1 MNEIYMALG
10 GLVGLVLLYYGA
22 EYLVRGGSAIA
33 SRSCVSPLV
42 IGLTLVAFGTSAPEL
57 FVSTGA
63 ALHGLG
69 DICIG
74 NVVGSNICNIALILG
89 LSALLSPLA
98 VNAELFK
105 RDLPIMILAS
115 VVLTVVCLL
124 CGGIGRIVGLL
135 FTVGIVAYTVVGVRS
150 SSEKCGGE
158 TQHSSD
164 RFAAASPVHSPPQE
178 EAILSRG
185 MAYFAV
191 IGGLLALVG
200 GAKLILMGAVA
211 IEKHFGVADEF
222 VALTVVAVGTSLPEL
237 ATSVVAARKG
247 EADIAIGNVVGSNIF
262 NILGILGL
270 SALLRPVAIEGM
282 DWVDFGM
289 MLVTAIGLWPLM
301 GARGRLGRFEGILL
315 LTVYGIY
322 LWWLVH
328 TM

>member
-10 GLVGLVLLYYGA
+10 GLIGLVLLYYGA

-89 LSALLSPLA
+89 LSALISPLA
-98 VNAELFK
+98 VNAELFR
-105 RDLPIMILAS
+105 RDLPIMIFAT
-115 VVLTVVCLL
+115 VALTVICLF
-124 CGGIGRIVGLL
+124 CGGIGRVVGLL
-135 FTVGIVAYTVVGVRS
+135 FVVGIVVYTIIGINS
-150 SSEKCGGE
+150 LPEKCGGE
-158 TQHSSD
+158 T
-164 RFAAASPVHSPPQE
+164 PPPQGGGFSRQG
-178 EAILSRG
+178 AIV
-185 MAYFAV
+185 AV

-200 GAKLILMGAVA
+200 GAKLILSAAVA
-211 IEKHFGVADEF
+211 IERHFGVTDEF

-247 EADIAIGNVVGSNIF
+247 EADIAIGNVIGSNIF
-262 NILGILGL
+262 NILGILGV
-270 SALLRPVAIEGM
+270 SALLKPVVIEGM

-289 MLVTAIGLWPLM
+289 MLVTAVGLLPLM
-301 GARGRLGRFEGILL
+301 GARGRLGRVEGILL
-315 LTVYGIY
+315 LAVYGVY
-322 LWWLVH
+322 LLWLVH

>member
-10 GLVGLVLLYYGA
+10 GLIGLVLLYYGA

-89 LSALLSPLA
+89 LSALIVPLA

-115 VVLTVVCLL
+115 VVLTAVCLF
-124 CGGIGRIVGLL
+124 CGGIGRVVGLL
-135 FTVGIVAYTVVGVRS
+135 FTIGIVAYTVVGIKAS
-150 SSEKCGGE
+150 GKCEGE
-158 TQHSSD
+158 TPS
-164 RFAAASPVHSPPQE
+164 PQE
-178 EAILSRG
+178 EAVLSRG
-185 MAYFAV
+185 MAWLAV

-200 GAKLILMGAVA
+200 GAKLILLGAVA

-237 ATSVVAARKG
+237 ATSVVAAKKG

-262 NILGILGL
+262 NILGILGV
-270 SALLRPVAIEGM
+270 SALLKPVSIEGM

-301 GARGRLGRFEGILL
+301 GARGRLGRFEGVLL
-315 LTVYGIY
+315 LVVYGIY

>member
-1 MNEIYMALG
+1 MNEISMALG
-10 GLVGLVLLYYGA
+10 GLIGLVLLYYGA

-105 RDLPIMILAS
+105 RDLPIMILVS
-115 VVLTVVCLL
+115 VVLTVVCLF
-124 CGGIGRIVGLL
+124 CGGIGRVVGLL
-135 FTVGIVAYTVVGVRS
+135 FTIGIFAYTVIGIKS
-150 SSEKCGGE
+150 SPEKCGAE
-158 TQHSSD
+158 TT
-164 RFAAASPVHSPPQE
+164 PPQDGT
-178 EAILSRG
+178 LSRG
-185 MAYFAV
+185 MAYLAV
-191 IGGLLALVG
+191 IGGLLALIG
-200 GAKLILMGAVA
+200 GAKLILLGAVA
-211 IEKHFGVADEF
+211 LEKHFGVADEF

-237 ATSVVAARKG
+237 ATSVVAAKKG

-262 NILGILGL
+262 NILGILGV
-270 SALLRPVAIEGM
+270 SALLKPVAIEGM

-315 LTVYGIY
+315 LVVYGIY
-322 LWWLVH
+322 LWWLVY

>member
-10 GLVGLVLLYYGA
+10 GLIGLVLLYYGA

-57 FVSTGA
+57 FVSTSA

-89 LSALLSPLA
+89 LSALISPLA

-115 VVLTVVCLL
+115 VVLTVVCLF
-124 CGGIGRIVGLL
+124 CGGIGRVVGLL
-135 FTVGIVAYTVVGVRS
+135 FTGGIVAYTVVGVRS

-158 TQHSSD
+158 T
-164 RFAAASPVHSPPQE
+164 PPPQE
-178 EAILSRG
+178 DIPRG
-185 MAYFAV
+185 MAWLAV

-222 VALTVVAVGTSLPEL
+222 VALTVVAAGTSLPEL

-262 NILGILGL
+262 NILGILGV
-270 SALLRPVAIEGM
+270 SALLRPVSIEGM

-301 GARGRLGRFEGILL
+301 GARGRLGRFEGVLL
-315 LTVYGIY
+315 LVVYGVY

>member
-1 MNEIYMALG
+1 MNEVLMALG

-57 FVSTGA
+57 FVSTSA
-63 ALHGLG
+63 ALNGLG

-89 LSALLSPLA
+89 LSALIAPLA
-98 VNAELFK
+98 VNAELFR

-115 VVLTVVCLL
+115 AALTVVCLF
-124 CGGIGRIVGLL
+124 CGGIGRVVGLL
-135 FTVGIVAYTVVGVRS
+135 FTVGIAVYTVVGVKS
-150 SSEKCGGE
+150 ASGKC
-158 TQHSSD
+158 
-164 RFAAASPVHSPPQE
+164 
-178 EAILSRG
+178 EAHLPEMSRG
-185 MAYFAV
+185 TACLAV
-191 IGGLLALVG
+191 VGGLLALVG
-200 GAKLILMGAVA
+200 GAKLILSGAVA
-211 IEKHFGVADEF
+211 IERHFGMADEF

-247 EADIAIGNVVGSNIF
+247 ESDIAIGNVVGSNIF
-262 NILGILGL
+262 NILGILGI
-270 SALLRPVAIEGM
+270 SALLRPVTIEGM
-282 DWVDFGM
+282 DWVDFVM
-289 MLVTAIGLWPLM
+289 MLATAAGLWPLM
-301 GARGRLGRFEGILL
+301 GARGRLGRFEGVLL
-315 LTVYGIY
+315 LAVYGVY

>member
-10 GLVGLVLLYYGA
+10 GLIGLALLYYGA

-89 LSALLSPLA
+89 LSALITPLT

-115 VVLTVVCLL
+115 VVLTAVCLF
-124 CGGIGRIVGLL
+124 CGGIGRVVGLL
-135 FTVGIVAYTVVGVRS
+135 FTIGIIAYTIIGIKS
-150 SSEKCGGE
+150 SPEKCE
-158 TQHSSD
+158 T
-164 RFAAASPVHSPPQE
+164 HSPE
-178 EAILSRG
+178 MSRTA
-185 MAYFAV
+185 AYFAV
-191 IGGLLALVG
+191 IGGLLALIG
-200 GAKLILMGAVA
+200 GAKLILLGAVA
-211 IEKHFGVADEF
+211 LEKHFGVADEF

-237 ATSVVAARKG
+237 ATSVVAAKKG

-262 NILGILGL
+262 NILGILGV

>member
-10 GLVGLVLLYYGA
+10 GLIGLVLLYYGA

-74 NVVGSNICNIALILG
+74 NVVGSNICNVALILG
-89 LSALLSPLA
+89 LSALISPLA

-105 RDLPIMILAS
+105 RDLPIMILVS
-115 VVLTVVCLL
+115 VVLTVVCLF
-124 CGGIGRIVGLL
+124 CGGIGRVVGLL
-135 FTVGIVAYTVVGVRS
+135 FTIGIIAYTVIGIKS
-150 SSEKCGGE
+150 SPEKCGAE
-158 TQHSSD
+158 TT
-164 RFAAASPVHSPPQE
+164 PPQDGT
-178 EAILSRG
+178 LSRG
-185 MAYFAV
+185 MAYLAV

-200 GAKLILMGAVA
+200 GAKLILLGAVA

-222 VALTVVAVGTSLPEL
+222 VALTVVAIGTSLPEL
-237 ATSVVAARKG
+237 ATSVVAAKKG
-247 EADIAIGNVVGSNIF
+247 AADIAIGNVVGSNIF
-262 NILGILGL
+262 NILGILGV

-315 LTVYGIY
+315 LAIYGIY

>member
-1 MNEIYMALG
+1 MNEILVALG
-10 GLVGLVLLYYGA
+10 GLIGLVLLYYGA

-57 FVSTGA
+57 FVSTSA

-89 LSALLSPLA
+89 LSALIAPLT

-115 VVLTVVCLL
+115 VVLTVVCLF
-124 CGGIGRIVGLL
+124 CGGIGRVVGLL
-135 FTVGIVAYTVVGVRS
+135 FTIGIIAYTIIGIKS
-150 SSEKCGGE
+150 SPEKCE
-158 TQHSSD
+158 TH
-164 RFAAASPVHSPPQE
+164 PPE
-178 EAILSRG
+178 MSRTA
-185 MAYFAV
+185 AYFAV

-200 GAKLILMGAVA
+200 GAKLILLGAVA
-211 IEKHFGVADEF
+211 LEKHFGVADEF
-222 VALTVVAVGTSLPEL
+222 VALTVVAIGTSLPEL

-262 NILGILGL
+262 NILGILGV
-270 SALLRPVAIEGM
+270 SALLKPVAIEGM

-289 MLVTAIGLWPLM
+289 MLVTAVGLWPLM
-301 GARGRLGRFEGILL
+301 GARGRLGRFEGTLL
-315 LTVYGIY
+315 LVVYGIY
-322 LWWLVH
+322 LWWLVQ

>member
-1 MNEIYMALG
+1 MNEIYMAIG
-10 GLVGLVLLYYGA
+10 GLVGLVLLYCGA

-33 SRSCVSPLV
+33 TRSCVSPLV

-63 ALHGLG
+63 ALNGLG

-89 LSALLSPLA
+89 LSALISPLA
-98 VNAELFK
+98 VNTELFK
-105 RDLPIMILAS
+105 RDLPIMIFAS
-115 VVLTVVCLL
+115 GALTAICLF

-135 FTVGIVAYTVVGVRS
+135 FMIGIVVYTIIGIRS
-150 SSEKCGGE
+150 ASEKCE
-158 TQHSSD
+158 THPS
-164 RFAAASPVHSPPQE
+164 E
-178 EAILSRG
+178 MSRAT
-185 MAYFAV
+185 AYLAV

-200 GAKLILMGAVA
+200 GAKLILLGAVA

-262 NILGILGL
+262 NILGILGV
-270 SALLRPVAIEGM
+270 SALLKPVAIEGM
-282 DWVDFGM
+282 DGVDFVM
-289 MLVTAIGLWPLM
+289 MLATAVGLWPLM

-315 LTVYGIY
+315 LAVYGIY

>member
-10 GLVGLVLLYYGA
+10 GLIGLVLLYYGA

-57 FVSTGA
+57 FVSTSA

-89 LSALLSPLA
+89 LSALISPLA

-115 VVLTVVCLL
+115 VVLTVVCLF
-124 CGGIGRIVGLL
+124 CGGIGRVVGLL
-135 FTVGIVAYTVVGVRS
+135 FTGGIVAYTVVGVRS

-158 TQHSSD
+158 T
-164 RFAAASPVHSPPQE
+164 PPPQE
-178 EAILSRG
+178 DIPRG
-185 MAYFAV
+185 MAWLAV

-222 VALTVVAVGTSLPEL
+222 VALTVVAAGTSLPEL

-262 NILGILGL
+262 NILGILGV
-270 SALLRPVAIEGM
+270 SVLLKPVFIEGM

-301 GARGRLGRFEGILL
+301 GARGRLGRFEGVLL
-315 LTVYGIY
+315 LVVYGVY

>member
-1 MNEIYMALG
+1 MNEILMALG
-10 GLVGLVLLYYGA
+10 GLIGLALLYCGA

-89 LSALLSPLA
+89 LSALMSPLA
-98 VNAELFK
+98 VNAEIFK

-124 CGGIGRIVGLL
+124 CGGIGRVVGLL
-135 FTVGIVAYTVVGVRS
+135 FAVGIVVYTVVGVRS
-150 SSEKCGGE
+150 SSEKCGTG
-158 TQHSSD
+158 T
-164 RFAAASPVHSPPQE
+164 ASPQR
-178 EAILSRG
+178 EALSRG

-200 GAKLILMGAVA
+200 GAKLILLGAVA
-211 IEKHFGVADEF
+211 LEKHFGVSDEF
-222 VALTVVAVGTSLPEL
+222 VALTVVAIGTSLPEL
-237 ATSVVAARKG
+237 ATSVVAAKKG

-262 NILGILGL
+262 NILGILGV
-270 SALLRPVAIEGM
+270 SALLRPVAVEGM

-289 MLVTAIGLWPLM
+289 MLVTAVGLWPLM
-301 GARGRLGRFEGILL
+301 GARGRLGRFEGVLL
-315 LTVYGIY
+315 LAVYGIY

>member
-1 MNEIYMALG
+1 MNEILMALG
-10 GLVGLVLLYYGA
+10 GLIGLVLLYYGA

-57 FVSTGA
+57 FVSTSA

-89 LSALLSPLA
+89 LSALIAPLA

-115 VVLTVVCLL
+115 VGLTVVCLFRD
-124 CGGIGRIVGLL
+124 GIGRVVGLL
-135 FTVGIVAYTVVGVRS
+135 FVVGIVAYTIIGIKS
-150 SSEKCGGE
+150 LSGECGGE
-158 TQHSSD
+158 TPS
-164 RFAAASPVHSPPQE
+164 PQE
-178 EAILSRG
+178 TSFSRQGAIV
-185 MAYFAV
+185 AV
-191 IGGLLALVG
+191 VGGLLALIG
-200 GAKLILMGAVA
+200 GAKLILLSAVA
-211 IEKHFGVADEF
+211 IEKHFGVTDEF

-262 NILGILGL
+262 NILGILGV
-270 SALLRPVAIEGM
+270 SALLKPVATEGM

-289 MLVTAIGLWPLM
+289 MLMTAVGLWPLM
-301 GARGRLGRFEGILL
+301 GARGRLGRAEGILL
-315 LTVYGIY
+315 LVVYGVY
-322 LWWLVH
+322 LSWLVH

>member
-1 MNEIYMALG
+1 MNEILMALG
-10 GLVGLVLLYYGA
+10 GLIGLVLLYYGA

-57 FVSTGA
+57 FVSTSA

-89 LSALLSPLA
+89 LSALISPLA

-115 VVLTVVCLL
+115 AVLTVVCLF
-124 CGGIGRIVGLL
+124 CGGIGRVVGLL
-135 FTVGIVAYTVVGVRS
+135 FLVGIVAYTIVGIKS
-150 SSEKCGGE
+150 SGGCGDE
-158 TQHSSD
+158 
-164 RFAAASPVHSPPQE
+164 ASPPQE
-178 EAILSRG
+178 SVLSRG

-200 GAKLILMGAVA
+200 GAKLILLGAVA
-211 IEKHFGVADEF
+211 LEKHFGVADEF
-222 VALTVVAVGTSLPEL
+222 VALTVVAIGTSLPEL

-262 NILGILGL
+262 NILGILGI
-270 SALLRPVAIEGM
+270 SALLKPVAIEGM

-289 MLVTAIGLWPLM
+289 MLLTAIGLWPLM

>member
-10 GLVGLVLLYYGA
+10 GLIGLVFLYYGA
-22 EYLVRGGSAIA
+22 EYLVRGGSAMA

-89 LSALLSPLA
+89 LSALISPLA
-98 VNAELFK
+98 VNDELFK

-115 VVLTVVCLL
+115 IVLTVVCLF
-124 CGGIGRIVGLL
+124 CGGIGRVVGLL
-135 FTVGIVAYTVVGVRS
+135 FTIGIVVYTIAGVKSASVKCEAHPPELSLSAACLAVV
-150 SSEKCGGE
+150 
-158 TQHSSD
+158 
-164 RFAAASPVHSPPQE
+164 
-178 EAILSRG
+178 
-185 MAYFAV
+185 
-191 IGGLLALVG
+191 GGLLALVG
-200 GAKLILMGAVA
+200 GAKLILSGAVA
-211 IEKHFGVADEF
+211 IERHFGVSDEF

-262 NILGILGL
+262 NIFGILGV
-270 SALLRPVAIEGM
+270 SALLKPVAIEGM

-289 MLVTAIGLWPLM
+289 MLATAVGLWPLM
-301 GARGRLGRFEGILL
+301 GARGRLGRVEGILL
-315 LTVYGIY
+315 LVVYGVY
-322 LWWLVH
+322 LAWLVH

>member
-1 MNEIYMALG
+1 MNEMLMVLG

-33 SRSCVSPLV
+33 SRSSVSPLV

-57 FVSTGA
+57 FVSTSA
-63 ALHGLG
+63 ALQGLG

-89 LSALLSPLA
+89 FSALISPLA

-105 RDLPIMILAS
+105 RDLPIMIFSS
-115 VVLTVVCLL
+115 VALTIVCLF
-124 CGGIGRIVGLL
+124 CGGIGRIMGLL
-135 FTVGIVAYTVVGVRS
+135 FVVGIVVYTIIGIKAS
-150 SSEKCGGE
+150 SGACGGE
-158 TQHSSD
+158 SVRCRED
-164 RFAAASPVHSPPQE
+164 V
-178 EAILSRG
+178 LSRG
-185 MAYFAV
+185 KACLAV
-191 IGGLLALVG
+191 VGGLIALVG
-200 GAKLILMGAVA
+200 GAKLILVGAVA
-211 IEKHFGVADEF
+211 VEKHFGVPDEF

-262 NILGILGL
+262 NILGILGV
-270 SALLRPVAIEGM
+270 SALIRPVTIEGM

-289 MLVTAIGLWPLM
+289 MIGTAIVLWPLM
-301 GARGRLGRFEGILL
+301 GVRGVLGRLEGSLL
-315 LTVYGIY
+315 LVSYGVY

>member
-10 GLVGLVLLYYGA
+10 GLIGLVLLYYGA

-89 LSALLSPLA
+89 LSALISPLA
-98 VNAELFK
+98 VNAELFR
-105 RDLPIMILAS
+105 RDLPIMILAT
-115 VVLTVVCLL
+115 VALTVVCLF
-124 CGGIGRIVGLL
+124 CGGIGRVVGLL
-135 FTVGIVAYTVVGVRS
+135 FTIGIVVYTIAGVKSASVKCETHPPEMSRVAAYLAVV
-150 SSEKCGGE
+150 
-158 TQHSSD
+158 
-164 RFAAASPVHSPPQE
+164 
-178 EAILSRG
+178 
-185 MAYFAV
+185 
-191 IGGLLALVG
+191 GGLLALVG
-200 GAKLILMGAVA
+200 GAKMILSGAVS
-211 IEKHFGVADEF
+211 IEKHFGVTDEF

-247 EADIAIGNVVGSNIF
+247 ETDIAIGNVVGSNIF
-262 NILGILGL
+262 NILGILGV
-270 SALLRPVAIEGM
+270 SALLKPVAIEGM

-289 MLVTAIGLWPLM
+289 MLVTAVGLWPLM
-301 GARGRLGRFEGILL
+301 GARGRLGRVEGILL
-315 LTVYGIY
+315 LVVYGVY
-322 LWWLVH
+322 LSWLVH
-328 TM
+328 AM

>member
-1 MNEIYMALG
+1 MNEILMALG
-10 GLVGLVLLYYGA
+10 GLIGLVLLYYGA

-89 LSALLSPLA
+89 LSALISPLA

-115 VVLTVVCLL
+115 VVLTVVCLF
-124 CGGIGRIVGLL
+124 CGGIGRVVGLL
-135 FTVGIVAYTVVGVRS
+135 FVVGIVVYTIVGVKS
-150 SSEKCGGE
+150 ASEKCE
-158 TQHSSD
+158 TH
-164 RFAAASPVHSPPQE
+164 PPE
-178 EAILSRG
+178 MARG
-185 MAYFAV
+185 MAYLAV
-191 IGGLLALVG
+191 IGGLLALIG
-200 GAKLILMGAVA
+200 GAKLILLGAVA
-211 IEKHFGVADEF
+211 LEKHFGVADEF

-262 NILGILGL
+262 NILGILGV
-270 SALLRPVAIEGM
+270 SALLNPVAIEGM

-301 GARGRLGRFEGILL
+301 GARGRLGRFEGVLL
-315 LTVYGIY
+315 LVVYGIY

>member
-10 GLVGLVLLYYGA
+10 GLIGLVLLYYGA
-22 EYLVRGGSAIA
+22 ECLVRGGSAIA

-57 FVSTGA
+57 FVSMSA

-98 VNAELFK
+98 VKAELFK

-115 VVLTVVCLL
+115 VVLTVVCLF
-124 CGGIGRIVGLL
+124 CGGIGRVVGLL
-135 FTVGIVAYTVVGVRS
+135 FVVGIVAYTIIGIKS
-150 SSEKCGGE
+150 SSGKCE
-158 TQHSSD
+158 MHEPKMLRTT
-164 RFAAASPVHSPPQE
+164 
-178 EAILSRG
+178 
-185 MAYFAV
+185 AYFAV

-200 GAKLILMGAVA
+200 GAKLILLGAVA
-211 IEKHFGVADEF
+211 LEKHFGVADEF

-262 NILGILGL
+262 NILGILGV
-270 SALLRPVAIEGM
+270 SALLRPMSIEGM
-282 DWVDFGM
+282 DWADFGM
-289 MLVTAIGLWPLM
+289 MLVTAVGLWPLM

-315 LTVYGIY
+315 LTVYGVY

>member
-1 MNEIYMALG
+1 MNEILMALG
-10 GLVGLVLLYYGA
+10 GLIGLALLYYGA

-33 SRSCVSPLV
+33 SRSRVSPLV

-57 FVSTGA
+57 FVSTSA

-69 DICIG
+69 DVCIG

-89 LSALLSPLA
+89 LSALIAPLA

-115 VVLTVVCLL
+115 VVLTVVCLF
-124 CGGIGRIVGLL
+124 CDGIGRIVGLI
-135 FTVGIVAYTVVGVRS
+135 FAVGIVVYTIIGIKS
-150 SSEKCGGE
+150 SPEKCGAE
-158 TQHSSD
+158 TT
-164 RFAAASPVHSPPQE
+164 PPQDGT
-178 EAILSRG
+178 LSRG

-200 GAKLILMGAVA
+200 GSKLILLGAVA
-211 IEKHFGVADEF
+211 LERHFGVADEF

-289 MLVTAIGLWPLM
+289 MLVTAVGLWPLM
-301 GARGRLGRFEGILL
+301 GVRGRLGRFEGVLM
-315 LTVYGIY
+315 LTVYGVY
-322 LWWLVH
+322 LWWLVQ

>member
-10 GLVGLVLLYYGA
+10 GLIGLVLLYYGA

-33 SRSCVSPLV
+33 SRSCVPPLV

-89 LSALLSPLA
+89 LSALISPLA

-115 VVLTVVCLL
+115 VVLTVVCLF
-124 CGGIGRIVGLL
+124 CGGIGRVVGLL
-135 FTVGIVAYTVVGVRS
+135 FVVGIVAYTIIGIKS

-158 TQHSSD
+158 T
-164 RFAAASPVHSPPQE
+164 PPPQGE
-178 EAILSRG
+178 VLSRG

-200 GAKLILMGAVA
+200 GAKLILLGAVA

-262 NILGILGL
+262 NILGILGV
-270 SALLRPVAIEGM
+270 SAFLRPVAIEGM

-315 LTVYGIY
+315 LAVYGIY

>member
-1 MNEIYMALG
+1 MNEILMALG
-10 GLVGLVLLYYGA
+10 GLIGLVLLYYGA

-89 LSALLSPLA
+89 LSALISPLA
-98 VNAELFK
+98 VNADLFK
-105 RDLPIMILAS
+105 RDLPVMILAS
-115 VVLTVVCLL
+115 LALTVVCLF
-124 CGGIGRIVGLL
+124 CGGIGRLVGLL
-135 FTVGIVAYTVVGVRS
+135 FAIGIVVYTIVGVKS
-150 SSEKCGGE
+150 ASGNCE
-158 TQHSSD
+158 T
-164 RFAAASPVHSPPQE
+164 HSPE
-178 EAILSRG
+178 MTRG
-185 MAYFAV
+185 AAYLAV

-200 GAKLILMGAVA
+200 GAKLILLGAVA
-211 IEKHFGVADEF
+211 LEKHFGVADEF
-222 VALTVVAVGTSLPEL
+222 VALTVVAIGTSLPEL

-247 EADIAIGNVVGSNIF
+247 ESDIAIGNVVGSNIF
-262 NILGILGL
+262 NILGILGV

-315 LTVYGIY
+315 LAVYGIY

>member
-10 GLVGLVLLYYGA
+10 GLIGLALLYYGA

-57 FVSTGA
+57 FVSTSA

-89 LSALLSPLA
+89 LSALIAPLT

-115 VVLTVVCLL
+115 VVLTVVCLF

-135 FTVGIVAYTVVGVRS
+135 FTIGIVAYTIIGIKS
-150 SSEKCGGE
+150 SPEKCGAE
-158 TQHSSD
+158 T
-164 RFAAASPVHSPPQE
+164 APPQKE
-178 EAILSRG
+178 GFSRG
-185 MAYFAV
+185 GAIAAV

-200 GAKLILMGAVA
+200 GAKLILLGAVA
-211 IEKHFGVADEF
+211 LEKHFGVADEF
-222 VALTVVAVGTSLPEL
+222 VALTVVAGGTSMPEL
-237 ATSVVAARKG
+237 ATSVVAAKKG

-262 NILGILGL
+262 NILAILGV
-270 SALLRPVAIEGM
+270 SALLKPVAIEGM

-289 MLVTAIGLWPLM
+289 MLVTAVGLWPLM
-301 GARGRLGRFEGILL
+301 GARGRLGRFEGALL
-315 LTVYGIY
+315 LTVYGVY

-328 TM
+328 AM

>member
-1 MNEIYMALG
+1 MNEILMALG
-10 GLVGLVLLYYGA
+10 GLIGLALLYYGA

-89 LSALLSPLA
+89 LSALIAPLA

-115 VVLTVVCLL
+115 VVLTVVCLF
-124 CGGIGRIVGLL
+124 CGGIGRVVGLL
-135 FTVGIVAYTVVGVRS
+135 FVVGIVVYTIIGIKAPG
-150 SSEKCGGE
+150 KCGTE
-158 TQHSSD
+158 T
-164 RFAAASPVHSPPQE
+164 APPQE
-178 EAILSRG
+178 EGFSCGGAIV
-185 MAYFAV
+185 AV

-200 GAKLILMGAVA
+200 GAKLILLGAVA

-247 EADIAIGNVVGSNIF
+247 EADTWSGPISSTFLASSEF
-262 NILGILGL
+262 RR
-270 SALLRPVAIEGM
+270 S
-282 DWVDFGM
+282 
-289 MLVTAIGLWPLM
+289 
-301 GARGRLGRFEGILL
+301 
-315 LTVYGIY
+315 
-322 LWWLVH
+322 
-328 TM
+328 

>member
-1 MNEIYMALG
+1 MNEILMALG
-10 GLVGLVLLYYGA
+10 GLIGLVLLYYGA

-57 FVSTGA
+57 FVSTSA

-115 VVLTVVCLL
+115 VVLTVVCLF
-124 CGGIGRIVGLL
+124 CGGIGRVVGLL
-135 FTVGIVAYTVVGVRS
+135 FVVGIVAYTIIGIKAPG
-150 SSEKCGGE
+150 KCEGE
-158 TQHSSD
+158 TPSPQE
-164 RFAAASPVHSPPQE
+164 AAS
-178 EAILSRG
+178 LSRG
-185 MAYFAV
+185 MSWLSV

-200 GAKLILMGAVA
+200 GAKLILLGAVA

-262 NILGILGL
+262 NILGILGV
-270 SALLRPVAIEGM
+270 SALLRPVSIEGM

-301 GARGRLGRFEGILL
+301 GARGRLGRFEGVLL
-315 LTVYGIY
+315 LVVYGVY

>member
-10 GLVGLVLLYYGA
+10 GLIGLVLLYYGA

-89 LSALLSPLA
+89 LSALISPLA
-98 VNAELFK
+98 VNDELFK

-115 VVLTVVCLL
+115 IVLTVVCLF
-124 CGGIGRIVGLL
+124 CGGIGRAVGLL
-135 FTVGIVAYTVVGVRS
+135 FTIGIVVYTIAGVKSASVKCEAHPPELSLCAACLAVV
-150 SSEKCGGE
+150 
-158 TQHSSD
+158 
-164 RFAAASPVHSPPQE
+164 
-178 EAILSRG
+178 
-185 MAYFAV
+185 
-191 IGGLLALVG
+191 GGLLALVG
-200 GAKLILMGAVA
+200 GAKLILSGAVA
-211 IEKHFGVADEF
+211 IERHFGVSDEF

-262 NILGILGL
+262 NIFGILGV
-270 SALLRPVAIEGM
+270 SALLKPVAIEGM

-289 MLVTAIGLWPLM
+289 MLVTAVGLWPLM
-301 GARGRLGRFEGILL
+301 GARGRLGRVEGILL
-315 LTVYGIY
+315 LVVYGVY
-322 LWWLVH
+322 LAWLVH

>member
-1 MNEIYMALG
+1 MNDIYMALG
-10 GLVGLVLLYYGA
+10 GLIGLVLLYYGA

-33 SRSCVSPLV
+33 SRSCISPLV

-89 LSALLSPLA
+89 LSALISPLA

-115 VVLTVVCLL
+115 TALTVACLF
-124 CGGIGRIVGLL
+124 CGGVGRIVGAL
-135 FTVGIVAYTVVGVRS
+135 FTIGIVVYTIIGVKS
-150 SSEKCGGE
+150 ASEKCE
-158 TQHSSD
+158 T
-164 RFAAASPVHSPPQE
+164 PTPQE
-178 EAILSRG
+178 DISRG
-185 MAYFAV
+185 MAWLAV

-200 GAKLILMGAVA
+200 GAKLILAGAVA

-222 VALTVVAVGTSLPEL
+222 VALTAVAIGTSLPEL

-262 NILGILGL
+262 NILGIIGV
-270 SALLRPVAIEGM
+270 SALIKPVAIEGM
-282 DWVDFGM
+282 DWMDFGM
-289 MLVTAIGLWPLM
+289 MLATAAGLWPLM
-301 GARGRLGRFEGILL
+301 GARGRLGRFEGVLL
-315 LTVYGIY
+315 LAVYGGY
-322 LWWLVH
+322 LWWLVL